1 MNLYLI
7 HHAQAHDPFV
17 DPQRP
22 LTDEGHAHA
31 LRMAEL
37 AKAKGAAPAV
47 IWHSGKLRS
56 RQTGFAF
63 LQACAPFAK
72 FVMVRGLSPE
82 DSPAVAH
89 LAIQRESQDL
99 ALVGHRPHLPA
110 LLRLLSPAS
119 APMPAHGV
127 VALRSEDGGVSWTEQ
142 WRLP

>member
-7 HHAQAHDPFV
+7 HHAQALDPFV

-22 LTDEGHAHA
+22 LTEDGHQHA

-37 AKAKGAAPAV
+37 TKEKGAAPKA

-56 RQTGFAF
+56 RQTGHAF
-63 LQACAPFAK
+63 LQACAPFAAFK
-72 FVMVRGLSPE
+72 MVRGLNPE
-82 DSPAVAH
+82 DSPLVAH
-89 LAIQRESQDL
+89 LAIQRESDDL

-110 LLRLLSPAS
+110 LLRLLCPAA
-119 APMPAHGV
+119 APMPQHGV
-127 VALRSEDGGVSWTEQ
+127 VALRSDDDGVSWREQ